1 MTIPVEHCLSVLAS
15 GWLVSNGSL
24 CLQIFLAFSLTSLF
38 VSIGCGKYSIN
49 QAVQCKCSM
58 PLGSGFLL
66 LVAMDTSCP
75 CLVALQLHR
84 LQLPNSSIFVGFNI
98 ISRVTLG
105 IFPFL
110 YFWSSFLFALLFYIV
125 HVFTLLAITNTQ
137 PSNPI

>member
-38 VSIGCGKYSIN
+38 VSIGCGKYSTN
-49 QAVQCKCSM
+49 QAVQCRCSM

-105 IFPFL
+105 IFPLFSLFL
-110 YFWSSFLFALLFYIV
+110 VIISFSPFVLHCTCIYPFGY
-125 HVFTLLAITNTQ
+125 H
-137 PSNPI
+137 